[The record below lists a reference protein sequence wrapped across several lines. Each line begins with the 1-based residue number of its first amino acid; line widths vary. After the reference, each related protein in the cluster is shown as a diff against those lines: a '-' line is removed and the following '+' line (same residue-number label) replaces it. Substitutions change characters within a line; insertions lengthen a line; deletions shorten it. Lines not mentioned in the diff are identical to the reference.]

1 MADSSFFQSYKGSV
15 QPGDLFT
22 IHRRGRSVAM
32 VAASDDLEIVINDGS
47 RSRFFAGASLSFD
60 VEFEKIQIFN
70 PNATAAT
77 FELWTAMG
85 RVDDN
90 RLTASGDLNV
100 IDPNTG
106 DSFANVIAKNAEIL
120 AMMQSDTDQGH
131 PVKVLGENAATAGFI
146 ASSVEIISPLLNTN
160 GVIVRHASI
169 LTAASYAAGLFYGA
183 SAPGSMVSNH
193 ALIRSSN
200 AVPVHD
206 GQFLLSAG
214 LGLWALSTVVN
225 GYYTVSWDYLP

>member
-1 MADSSFFQSYKGSV
+1 MADSSFFQSYKGTV

-60 VEFEKIQIFN
+60 IEFEKIQIYN
-70 PNATAAT
+70 PNGTAET

-106 DSFANVIAKNAEIL
+106 DSFAEVIAKNAEIL
-120 AMMQSDTDQGH
+120 AMMQNPDSQRS
-131 PVKVLGENAATAGFI
+131 PVLETGDNYFYSAAVSTTPI
-146 ASSVEIISPLLNTN
+146 QVISSAANLN
-160 GVIVRHASI
+160 GVIVRRALVIGTGTCVLARGAISSFTDTSHPLFLKSI
-169 LTAASYAAGLFYGA
+169 SGNPADIGMPLLIPSGE
-183 SAPGSMVSNH
+183 
-193 ALIRSSN
+193 AL
-200 AVPVHD
+200 
-206 GQFLLSAG
+206 
-214 LGLWALSTVVN
+214 
-225 GYYTVSWDYLP
+225 YTVGSGAGQTCFVEWDYLP